1 MKQSYYNICLLLI
14 FILLHVYNVNLHA
27 YNFFQIFYLPSVS
40 PYPSPPTPRWIRA
53 CLHCNVPSEM
63 KMIYDVNTR
72 DKNMLTCN

>member
-1 MKQSYYNICLLLI
+1 MHTIFSKFFTYPQCLLI
-14 FILLHVYNVNLHA
+14 H
-27 YNFFQIFYLPSVS
+27 
-40 PYPSPPTPRWIRA
+40 PPTPRWIRA